1 MHGAATSLGEGAIL
15 RSVFDAGGAGAA
27 CFAVADG
34 VDDFGLGDLHVDFA
48 CAVIQIADGDRLGA
62 FDDLGEI
69 GDNLVALK
77 AGVTHTAKSRLPQ
90 RPPDRS
96 VSATQ
101 KKLLFKFHAGNGN
114 ARSYIERLR
123 K

>member
-1 MHGAATSLGEGAIL
+1 MCRHPK
-15 RSVFDAGGAGAA
+15 
-27 CFAVADG
+27 
-34 VDDFGLGDLHVDFA
+34 
-48 CAVIQIADGDRLGA
+48 IADGDRLGA

-101 KKLLFKFHAGNGN
+101 KKLLFEFHAGNGN